1 MNLSAAA
8 TESHISTQIY
18 LTSPWTGSRICRKE
32 RRNSESTAV
41 SAPVSIAV
49 FLRLLFVR
57 TDAFLR
63 REGGSYTTPA
73 RGKLPAGLLT
83 GFYPP
88 DTLGASRRNVSPR
101 FPISSTGDVSVPH
114 GAPSTPG
121 NPAARQL
128 SLAFGLIAD
137 TLEWPHDAYQAFIS
151 RLLAVGVCPLA
162 ITLGDVLAAY
172 NATCDANGHAPGTDD
187 KAVH

>member
-1 MNLSAAA
+1 M
-8 TESHISTQIY
+8 
-18 LTSPWTGSRICRKE
+18 
-32 RRNSESTAV
+32 
-41 SAPVSIAV
+41 
-49 FLRLLFVR
+49 
-57 TDAFLR
+57 
-63 REGGSYTTPA
+63 
-73 RGKLPAGLLT
+73 
-83 GFYPP
+83 
-88 DTLGASRRNVSPR
+88 
-101 FPISSTGDVSVPH
+101 PH

-137 TLEWPHDAYQAFIS
+137 TLEWPHDAYQAFTS

-172 NATCDANGHAPGTDD
+172 NATCDASGGAPSTDD